1 MSFFST
7 SSPHPPLPL
16 PPQTQI
22 DVEDR
27 KINDVGNDCLMS
39 IDGTDFRI
47 PQTGEAKTRNWF
59 ASHKYSFKSALRNEI
74 RVSIIGGDLVWI
86 QGPYPAGR
94 LNDIAIFNKVLRHF
108 LEPGERVEA
117 DNRYVGAADNIKC
130 PDNPCNPVE
139 NEGMQSRASYRHET
153 INGRFKTWGILQQTY
168 RHDIRWH
175 GEVFRAIAIMTQ
187 LAISNGSPLFSV
199 EYED

>member
-1 MSFFST
+1 
-7 SSPHPPLPL
+7 
-16 PPQTQI
+16 
-22 DVEDR
+22 
-27 KINDVGNDCLMS
+27 MS

-47 PQTGEAKTRNWF
+47 PQTGEAKTGNWF
-59 ASHKYSFKSALRNEI
+59 ASHKYSFKLALRYKI
-74 RVSIIGGDLVWI
+74 GVSIIWGDLVWN

-94 LNDIAIFNKVLRHF
+94 FNDIDIFNKVLRHF

-117 DNRYVGAADNIKC
+117 DNGYVGAANKIKC

-139 NEGMQSRASYRHET
+139 NKGMQSRARYRHET
-153 INGRFKTWGILQQTY
+153 INGRFKTWGILQQMY
-168 RHDIRWH
+168 RHDIRRH
-175 GEVFRAIAIMTQ
+175 GEIFQAIAIMTQ